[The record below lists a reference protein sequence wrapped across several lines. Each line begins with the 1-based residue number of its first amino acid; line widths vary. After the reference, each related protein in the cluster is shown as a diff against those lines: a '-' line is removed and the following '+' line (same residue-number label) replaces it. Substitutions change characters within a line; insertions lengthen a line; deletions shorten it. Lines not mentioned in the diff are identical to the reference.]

1 MKRRITNVLLA
12 CILAIN
18 VSNFLITLID
28 TADNNQNLYVQEQK
42 VDGNIETETIDDS
55 YCMGVENITNT
66 NFLEME
72 NDLNIFVETGRVNS
86 YRKYGDSFEVIDV
99 DYFTYYANETPV
111 WEAIV
116 VFKYKDGDVTYGED

>member
-28 TADNNQNLYVQEQK
+28 TA
-42 VDGNIETETIDDS
+42 TIDDS

-66 NFLEME
+66 DFLEME

-86 YRKYGDSFEVIDV
+86 YCKYGDSFEVIDV